1 MPVFNAKQFIAIH
14 TSKGLN
20 HVSEFPKYKRTN
32 GCELWLP
39 KIESESESSITQY
52 RMEQANRNY
61 PRSLVSKA
69 VPILRTNAG
78 KCYLIIGLG
87 CILVVIFGVG
97 FILYTVNYKIL
108 CNKLRQ
114 EKYSMVLFSEI
125 M

>member
-1 MPVFNAKQFIAIH
+1 M
-14 TSKGLN
+14 
-20 HVSEFPKYKRTN
+20 
-32 GCELWLP
+32 P
-39 KIESESESSITQY
+39 KIESELESSITQY

-97 FILYTVNYKIL
+97 FILYKVNYKIL